1 MGVEQGQGDMGV
13 TVLKGGES
21 LEVLSLEADLPFPLP
36 WFSPSQL
43 RGEDHPWKALHPDGR
58 GHSW

>member
-1 MGVEQGQGDMGV
+1 MGAGQEQGDMGV

-36 WFSPSQL
+36 WVSPSQL
-43 RGEDHPWKALHPDGR
+43 
-58 GHSW
+58 